1 MASRSG
7 RRGEMDIGAGSGRL
21 NPPRTSRRGRKPN
34 RSTES
39 GAQSTTGVLAAA
51 KPKPANSKRPP
62 EDAADQ
68 SVEEVEGCRICGKD
82 DDHGNLL
89 ICEFCGDEY
98 HTYCLS
104 PPLDEI
110 PEGDWFC
117 DKCARNTEMKNDDGL
132 DALVSALPPQY
143 TSRFGEIVWAA
154 GGAGFGWWPAC
165 IYDPRLTV
173 GGARELAR
181 KNLGKRH
188 LIYFF
193 ECNEAPFTIL
203 TDNKLVPWEDGFIEE
218 YDLGKS
224 AKSSGK
230 NRFKHFERALRV
242 AQLEQG
248 RPIEMRMDWNHNDE
262 PVPAKP
268 SRQSK
273 PRASRPAAKKQKPAN
288 RKPPCD
294 DSTSGLNRKSI
305 NAALR
310 KDDSGT
316 HAIEFSEDGMLVCKI
331 LRKPPGE
338 GSRPG
343 ENLGFVTLPSR
354 LRATFAD
361 IRRAV
366 DEDLDDDVFR
376 TDEKGVRR
384 LWKFHVP
391 KLGPMSSK
399 QEGDKIGPALEF
411 LSRTTDDVNLG
422 NGLPSNPLKIVIV
435 DDA

>member
-1 MASRSG
+1 
-7 RRGEMDIGAGSGRL
+7 MDIGAGSGRL

-117 DKCARNTEMKNDDGL
+117 GESNIQGLVDNIIPFHLNLTLGLFADKCARNTEMKNDDGL

-181 KNLGKRH
+181 KNLGKRR
-188 LIYFF
+188 
-193 ECNEAPFTIL
+193 E
-203 TDNKLVPWEDGFIEE
+203 
-218 YDLGKS
+218 
-224 AKSSGK
+224 
-230 NRFKHFERALRV
+230 
-242 AQLEQG
+242 
-248 RPIEMRMDWNHNDE
+248 
-262 PVPAKP
+262 
-268 SRQSK
+268 
-273 PRASRPAAKKQKPAN
+273 
-288 RKPPCD
+288 
-294 DSTSGLNRKSI
+294 
-305 NAALR
+305 
-310 KDDSGT
+310 
-316 HAIEFSEDGMLVCKI
+316 
-331 LRKPPGE
+331 
-338 GSRPG
+338 
-343 ENLGFVTLPSR
+343 
-354 LRATFAD
+354 
-361 IRRAV
+361 
-366 DEDLDDDVFR
+366 
-376 TDEKGVRR
+376 
-384 LWKFHVP
+384 
-391 KLGPMSSK
+391 
-399 QEGDKIGPALEF
+399 
-411 LSRTTDDVNLG
+411 
-422 NGLPSNPLKIVIV
+422 
-435 DDA
+435 